1 MHGRQGV
8 FLQFDVVVITE
19 RVESDRVIVLVLQAV
34 VRTDT
39 QTLERVVVVPFHRE
53 SDIIIGRI
61 AVTCR
66 YRDTGLTV
74 DTTGGH
80 ADLLELVSGNRSD
93 LRQDGRSDRQFVRIV
108 RHIRCETDHRHAA
121 DLQTGK
127 SRDLRFS
134 GGENEF
140 IDRLVGAVSC
150 QDGDT
155 GCSIDTAIINSDRL
169 VLVTRGIKDV
179 R

>member
-34 VRTDT
+34 VRTNT
-39 QTLERVVVVPFHRE
+39 QALERVVVVPFHRE

-108 RHIRCETDHRHAA
+108 RHIRRETDHRHAA

-127 SRDLRFS
+127 
-134 GGENEF
+134 G
-140 IDRLVGAVSC
+140 
-150 QDGDT
+150 
-155 GCSIDTAIINSDRL
+155 
-169 VLVTRGIKDV
+169 
-179 R
+179 